1 MMKKFTQKID
11 EGKTFVVDPTLI
23 KTYASFVIP
32 FYISGKLKCDYRLVD
47 EWLEMHK
54 NQNSAKFANYVY
66 DIEIM
71 AVKAVLENPMTQ
83 AGYENLQKEVASKCP
98 KLERFLRQ
106 MYQDPGFF
114 K

>member
-1 MMKKFTQKID
+1 MKKFTEIN
-11 EGKTFVVDPTLI
+11 EGKTFVVDPTII
-23 KTYASFVIP
+23 KNYAAFIIP
-32 FYISGKLKCDYRLVD
+32 FYLTGRLKCENRLID

-54 NQNSAKFANYVY
+54 NQNAAKFSSYVY

-83 AGYENLQKEVASKCP
+83 VGYENLQKEVAAKCP
-98 KLERFLRQ
+98 RLERFLRQ
-106 MYQDPGFF
+106 IYQDPNTF